1 TDVYRKTNSKG
12 RYTLNGV
19 NSEGGLIVL
28 DNDTKVYSHHE
39 TDKLGDNA
47 YNSFDLY
54 RIHKY
59 EHLDVGISEDTAMH
73 NKPSYKKMIELCKT
87 DKGVSEYYYNHI
99 YDEINLKDSV
109 LIDLKEE
116 LQNRKLIELKN
127 MEERWIEE
135 GKNGRKPTIIN
146 PIRVASILEEYV
158 SFILFDLEE
167 NTRIAMYQPKE
178 GIYTRNTTLIKR
190 VISWL
195 EPSLNNSKAD
205 DVIYYLTNNA
215 EVRTQTESR
224 YLIPVQNGVFNLKT
238 KQLEPFTPDYVFT
251 TKIETSYKENPI
263 NPIINGWDVET
274 WLQSIA
280 SNDSEI
286 VHLLWQ
292 VINDALNGNYSR
304 KKAIFLVGDGNNGK
318 GTFQELITN
327 LIGMKNIATLK
338 VNQFEERFQLASLEG
353 KTAVIGDDVPANVY
367 IDDSSNFNS
376 VVTGD
381 VVQVEI
387 KNKQPYNARYRCC
400 VIQSTNGM
408 PKFRN
413 KSGGTTRRVLI
424 VPFNADFNGQVENF
438 DIKNEYIKNKKVL
451 EYVLYKA
458 INMDFEQFDIPAA
471 SLEELEIFKQ
481 DNDPVLDFKYSIFDM
496 WDVDFVP
503 KPVVYSA
510 YKLFCKENSYKPL
523 ADRSFHKS
531 FKSYLGVIWKDNT
544 IRM

>member
-1 TDVYRKTNSKG
+1 HVSVPDAR
-12 RYTLNGV
+12 
-19 NSEGGLIVL
+19 
-28 DNDTKVYSHHE
+28 
-39 TDKLGDNA
+39 
-47 YNSFDLY
+47 
-54 RIHKY
+54 
-59 EHLDVGISEDTAMH
+59 
-73 NKPSYKKMIELCKT
+73 PSSSYI
-87 DKGVSEYYYNHI
+87 
-99 YDEINLKDSV
+99 
-109 LIDLKEE
+109 
-116 LQNRKLIELKN
+116 
-127 MEERWIEE
+127 
-135 GKNGRKPTIIN
+135 
-146 PIRVASILEEYV
+146 
-158 SFILFDLEE
+158 
-167 NTRIAMYQPKE
+167 
-178 GIYTRNTTLIKR
+178 
-190 VISWL
+190 
-195 EPSLNNSKAD
+195 PSLHDALPIS
-205 DVIYYLTNNA
+205 
-215 EVRTQTESR
+215 
-224 YLIPVQNGVFNLKT
+224 VQNGVFNLKT

-413 KSGGTTRRVLI
+413 KS
-424 VPFNADFNGQVENF
+424 
-438 DIKNEYIKNKKVL
+438 
-451 EYVLYKA
+451 
-458 INMDFEQFDIPAA
+458 
-471 SLEELEIFKQ
+471 
-481 DNDPVLDFKYSIFDM
+481 
-496 WDVDFVP
+496 
-503 KPVVYSA
+503 
-510 YKLFCKENSYKPL
+510 
-523 ADRSFHKS
+523 
-531 FKSYLGVIWKDNT
+531 
-544 IRM
+544 